1 VAGVYLAGDGAG
13 IAGADAAELAGE
25 QAALMLLADRG
36 IPVSGARRREIVR
49 RLARIGRFRQGLE
62 EAFPFPAE
70 LARSLPDAAI
80 LCRCEAVTAGALRAT
95 VEKRATEINRAKAF
109 CRVGMGRCQGRL
121 CAGAAAEILAA
132 ARGVELSAVGRLRGQ
147 PPAKPLP
154 VQCL

>member
-1 VAGVYLAGDGAG
+1 
-13 IAGADAAELAGE
+13 
-25 QAALMLLADRG
+25 
-36 IPVSGARRREIVR
+36 
-49 RLARIGRFRQGLE
+49 
-62 EAFPFPAE
+62 
-70 LARSLPDAAI
+70 
-80 LCRCEAVTAGALRAT
+80 VTAGALRAT